1 MGIRAGNRHTCIRE
15 RDAIDG
21 MRKPRPSLSEDSQY
35 PERDLKRTGFP
46 KKNERT
52 DSKRQ
57 RQRQQN
63 KTKQDETSAM
73 CNWNTYTFDCGC
85 MSMDLRSRCQ
95 RKLADDELDPCFWM
109 QRVSDKWRFHQQ
121 RMCDA
126 CNYRLMHGEYVPMRK
141 QARWSEIGARAHE
154 IAWLMARARQLG

>member
-1 MGIRAGNRHTCIRE
+1 
-15 RDAIDG
+15 
-21 MRKPRPSLSEDSQY
+21 
-35 PERDLKRTGFP
+35 
-46 KKNERT
+46 
-52 DSKRQ
+52 
-57 RQRQQN
+57 
-63 KTKQDETSAM
+63 M

-126 CNYRLMHGEYVPMRK
+126 CNYRLMHGE
-141 QARWSEIGARAHE
+141 WSEIGARAHE
-154 IAWLMARARQLG
+154 IARLMARARQLG